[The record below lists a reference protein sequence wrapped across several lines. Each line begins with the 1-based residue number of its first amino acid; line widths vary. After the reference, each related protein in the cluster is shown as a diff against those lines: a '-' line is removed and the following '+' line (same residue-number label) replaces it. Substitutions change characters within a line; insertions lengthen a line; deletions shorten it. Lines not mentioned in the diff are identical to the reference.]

1 MAVQRQQERELDDFQ
16 YSRKIKS
23 GVIATILFLI
33 LSNKVSYKILD
44 IIINVFTNNVSVID
58 DNECPQI
65 IGTMIMSV
73 IVGVVIFIF

>member
-1 MAVQRQQERELDDFQ
+1 MAAQRQQDRELDDFQ

-23 GVIATILFLI
+23 GVIAALLFLI

-44 IIINVFTNNVSVID
+44 IIINVFANNMSVID

-65 IGTMIMSV
+65 IGTVIMSA
-73 IVGVVIFIF
+73 IIGFVIFIF